1 VPLTV
6 ACTDLQPCNLEYQS
20 FFCCIYTSAILG
32 VEYYFDSFDPLLHDT
47 FQKRKPKFMMPHK
60 VWYPPT
66 LLKVVKK
73 QGIQVQEIES
83 AVTTWPTWSW
93 LKRRAGAIVNV
104 SAQEQNALATLCK
117 AEFGFLGLIVEKS
130 TDKSSLLGRRR
141 VSSCRRQSNFV
152 TYSIRNRRFFSPSH
166 SRIYHPCDCINT
178 FDRCFICLQFPSDTW

>member
-1 VPLTV
+1 VVVPLTV
-6 ACTDLQPCNLEYQS
+6 ACTDLHPCNLEYQY

-83 AVTTWPTWSW
+83 AVTT
-93 LKRRAGAIVNV
+93 
-104 SAQEQNALATLCK
+104 
-117 AEFGFLGLIVEKS
+117 
-130 TDKSSLLGRRR
+130 
-141 VSSCRRQSNFV
+141 
-152 TYSIRNRRFFSPSH
+152 
-166 SRIYHPCDCINT
+166 
-178 FDRCFICLQFPSDTW
+178 